1 MEDDEDIEKDR
12 GGPEYRRAEEIGL
25 SELRDALGRLQL
37 FGDDPYLSMQAFN
50 LALVD
55 QTLTGLEYQV
65 LEKLNKEDTTP
76 IPETAFLSAL
86 SQMWIFAAYELM
98 RTWRQRARNMVKW
111 AENGALE
118 TKLREFGKDLGHQHF
133 GRQFRAKQIKRVL
146 ADASIVGKIKDDL
159 RRTHIL
165 FARTAAVRI
174 SLAKHEVK
182 GRSNSVA
189 LMPGY
194 GRINRWCGSL
204 DFDMENG
211 VYSKGY
217 LSRRDIAEGIRAFA
231 TTDPPSDETIKEFDA
246 FMRGPNSAPDW
257 GASAT

>member
-1 MEDDEDIEKDR
+1 MEDDEDIKRDR
-12 GGPEYRRAEEIGL
+12 DGPEYRRAEEIGL

-37 FGDDPYLSMQAFN
+37 FGDDPYLRMQAFN

-55 QTLTGLEYQV
+55 QTLTRLEYEV
-65 LEKLNKEDTTP
+65 LEKLNAEERTP
-76 IPETAFLSAL
+76 IPETAHLSAL
-86 SQMWIFAAYELM
+86 SQMWIFATYELM
-98 RTWRQRARNMVKW
+98 RTWRQRAQNMIKW
-111 AENGALE
+111 AENGGLE
-118 TKLREFGKDLGHQHF
+118 AKLKEFEKDLGYQHF
-133 GRQFRAKQIKRVL
+133 GRQFRAQQIKRVL

-165 FARTAAVRI
+165 FAQMAAVRI

-182 GRSNSVA
+182 GRPNSVA

-204 DFDMENG
+204 DFEMENG
-211 VYSKGY
+211 VGSMGY
-217 LSRRDIAEGIRAFA
+217 LSRRDIAEGIRAFP

-246 FMRGPNSAPDW
+246 FMRGPDSAPDW
-257 GASAT
+257 NPSPT